1 MTSQSEDLIVRS
13 PRSRLGWVIDALLTA
28 VAWIGFG
35 WLCVTGIQAI
45 LEASSAGPG
54 VPAWSALLPT
64 MSTLTLYVVVGVFNG
79 VVLLT
84 WAIYNQYRFSGLDRR
99 KAIPALRDEE
109 LARSFALSM
118 PRLAALQ
125 QAKIAVVDHEADGT
139 IAAVRLP

>member
-1 MTSQSEDLIVRS
+1 MNPQSEDLIVRTS
-13 PRSRLGWVIDALLTA
+13 RSRLGWVIDALLTA

-35 WLCVTGIQAI
+35 WLCATGIHAI
-45 LEASSAGPG
+45 LQEAKAGPG
-54 VPAWSALLPT
+54 VPVWSALLPT

-99 KAIPALRDEE
+99 KAIPALRNDE
-109 LARSFALSM
+109 LARSFALPM